1 MDPDS
6 IDNAESTDS
15 AMKAAANAADEA
27 TPTVPSA
34 AALFGGAASARSSP
48 PSSPPPPSPLPDAD
62 RSDPGVESEDSFDE
76 SGFTSLASGPPST
89 RADARS
95 KIDMEQLIGGRV
107 MAVVGGVIVIL
118 AGLFFAKLAY
128 DNGWIGGIPAIVRA
142 LMLAGFGAGLLV
154 AFFVAGQVSGSLL
167 VDTWGLVGY
176 PVRSISMLRLFAL
189 GLIVVGV
196 VLALL
201 IDSPVELPTQ
211 DPSSR
216 VSES

>member
-1 MDPDS
+1 
-6 IDNAESTDS
+6 
-15 AMKAAANAADEA
+15 MKYILMLL
-27 TPTVPSA
+27 VF
-34 AALFGGAASARSSP
+34 LFGLLQPFQAGINSRMGVV
-48 PSSPPPPSPLPDAD
+48 LGD
-62 RSDPGVESEDSFDE
+62 RF
-76 SGFTSLASGPPST
+76 
-89 RADARS
+89 
-95 KIDMEQLIGGRV
+95 Q
-107 MAVVGGVIVIL
+107 
-118 AGLFFAKLAY
+118 
-128 DNGWIGGIPAIVRA
+128 
-142 LMLAGFGAGLLV
+142 AGFINGFVNTLLLTLVLVFLWRGFPSLSLLKGAPWWAYLGGAIGAGVVLVQLTAAPVLGAGLLV

-201 IDSPVELPTQ
+201 VDSPVELPTQ